1 MRVAV
6 IAEVESEGVF
16 GLAAAVDAVREQLPK
31 GAITCHHVAPN
42 LGALLRARD
51 LSEMM
56 GSEGVNVVHLA
67 SRGPAAI
74 AALFAASR
82 NHLPVVASLP
92 LAFTPAVADHMYVRT
107 LAQLCRCFFAASTSA
122 RNELVSRG
130 VPLSKVATWQP
141 GVDATFFSPAKRS
154 AALRERWSVSD
165 ERPAIVYVGTLSQE
179 HGAQR
184 LLSLELGLHR
194 SHPMHR
200 LIVIGDGPSRAELQ
214 LRCSQAVFM
223 GHLTRPALAEALASA
238 DLFAWPSEAS
248 STALAVL
255 EAQASGLPVV
265 LMERGS
271 GRERVSDA
279 SAIACQSES
288 DFIIATAGLVRTATR
303 RRAMAHDARCHAI
316 AQRWGDGLVPLIAE
330 YHRAAAAYVTR

>member
-1 MRVAV
+1 MCERSRNSA
-6 IAEVESEGVF
+6 GVS
-16 GLAAAVDAVREQLPK
+16 LRRP
-31 GAITCHHVAPN
+31 
-42 LGALLRARD
+42 RAR
-51 LSEMM
+51 
-56 GSEGVNVVHLA
+56 H
-67 SRGPAAI
+67 
-74 AALFAASR
+74 
-82 NHLPVVASLP
+82 
-92 LAFTPAVADHMYVRT
+92 
-107 LAQLCRCFFAASTSA
+107 
-122 RNELVSRG
+122 ELVSRG
-130 VPLSKVATWQP
+130 VPSSKVATWQP
-141 GVDATFFSPAKRS
+141 GVDSAFFSPAKRS
-154 AALRERWSVSD
+154 AALRERWGVSD
-165 ERPAIVYVGTLSQE
+165 ERPAIVYVGTLSRE

-200 LIVIGDGPSRAELQ
+200 LIVIGDGPSRAEMQ

-265 LMERGS
+265 LMDRGS

-279 SAIACQSES
+279 SAIACRSES
-288 DFIIATAGLVRTATR
+288 DFIIASAGLVRTATR

-316 AQRWGDGLVPLIAE
+316 AQRWEDGLVPLIAE
-330 YHRAAAAYVTR
+330 YHRAAAAYVTRSLRSGHAPIAAG